1 MCILSS
7 IHVPCSVFE
16 IFVRPICYQK
26 PLDFRLCHF
35 PLDFCVCCCLLKF
48 IVMLL
53 GNPVECTA
61 SVNMPYYG
69 VYFVSRSLFRGASFS
84 IRFSFSHLI
93 KGSPFSICR
102 EQLFCVPFFP
112 FLFRCCCCIFF
123 FCCSK
128 TQTTFTD
135 IETLC
140 DAIILGNGTEPK
152 IRYKFGDVLFGMMG
166 NGLALPLSLRL
177 LMVFDHKLINYG
189 LFWISVSGLSL
200 HNRVHLSLCFNFNF
214 RICQT

>member
-102 EQLFCVPFFP
+102 EQLFCVPFFSIP
-112 FLFRCCCCIFF
+112 ISLLLLLLYFLFLLFQNLDYFYRHRNIVWCNHTWKWYGTKNTVQIWWCFIWNDG
-123 FCCSK
+123 K
-128 TQTTFTD
+128 W
-135 IETLC
+135 
-140 DAIILGNGTEPK
+140 LGVAALASVING
-152 IRYKFGDVLFGMMG
+152 
-166 NGLALPLSLRL
+166 
-177 LMVFDHKLINYG
+177 
-189 LFWISVSGLSL
+189 FWP
-200 HNRVHLSLCFNFNF
+200 
-214 RICQT
+214 

>member
-1 MCILSS
+1 MEVWRSVQISIRKKSCEKNSTNFLSSWCFLLPLVTGSISQWMHERSDIAKDQKQMMCILSS

-53 GNPVECTA
+53 GNPVECTS

-69 VYFVSRSLFRGASFS
+69 VYFVYRSLFRGASFS

-128 TQTTFTD
+128 T
-135 IETLC
+135 
-140 DAIILGNGTEPK
+140 
-152 IRYKFGDVLFGMMG
+152 
-166 NGLALPLSLRL
+166 
-177 LMVFDHKLINYG
+177 
-189 LFWISVSGLSL
+189 
-200 HNRVHLSLCFNFNF
+200 
-214 RICQT
+214 